1 MPLTCAAV
9 GTQNTIRKVGGNRE
23 VRQHLENL
31 GFIAGG
37 SVTVLSEIGG
47 NVIVRVK
54 ESRVAISK
62 TLASKILV

>member
-1 MPLTCAAV
+1 M
-9 GTQNTIRKVGGNRE
+9 
-23 VRQHLENL
+23 RQHLKNL

-62 TLASKILV
+62 ALASKILV